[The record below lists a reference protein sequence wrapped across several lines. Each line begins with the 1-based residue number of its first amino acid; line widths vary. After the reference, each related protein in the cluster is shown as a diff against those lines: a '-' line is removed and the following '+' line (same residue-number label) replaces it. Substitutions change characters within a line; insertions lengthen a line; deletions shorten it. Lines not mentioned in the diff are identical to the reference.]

1 MAKLILKAEL
11 PVLVLA
17 GILGQ
22 KIAAK
27 LWGKAFGTE
36 VPDTAQEHVGL
47 ASLIPAAILE
57 GTLYK
62 LARMGIDR
70 SLRVAASRSE
80 GSWVGEPG
88 DGE

>member
-1 MAKLILKAEL
+1 MAKLLLKAEL
-11 PVLVLA
+11 PILVVA

-22 KIAAK
+22 KVAAK
-27 LWGKAFGTE
+27 LWSQAFGSE
-36 VPDTAQEHVGL
+36 VPDTAQQHIGL
-47 ASLIPAAILE
+47 TSLIPAAILE

-70 SLRVAASRSE
+70 GLRVAASRSE
-80 GSWVGEPG
+80 GSWVGDPG

>member
-1 MAKLILKAEL
+1 MAKLLLKAEL
-11 PVLVLA
+11 PILVVA

-22 KIAAK
+22 KVAAK
-27 LWGKAFGTE
+27 LWSQAFGSE
-36 VPDTAQEHVGL
+36 VPDTAQEQVGL

-62 LARMGIDR
+62 LTRMGIDR
-70 SLRVAASRSE
+70 GLRVAASRSD
-80 GSWVGEPG
+80 GSWVGDPG